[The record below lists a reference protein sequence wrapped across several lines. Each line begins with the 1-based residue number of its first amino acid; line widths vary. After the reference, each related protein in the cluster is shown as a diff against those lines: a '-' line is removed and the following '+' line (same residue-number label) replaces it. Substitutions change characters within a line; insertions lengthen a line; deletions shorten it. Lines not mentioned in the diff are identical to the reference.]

1 MNNYSKS
8 RKEHLCKYA
17 KEKKLPVGGK
27 FQGKETQWTDLIL
40 LYDNPNRLKII
51 EKYNLLNGLKLDTEF
66 SKKLHMFAHHLSS
79 SQILCYNYFRPMII
93 ENGHPNIELI
103 DIFKNRGIY
112 IAQDVDCQFEYG
124 GYELFPNEGTEYDF
138 HLIDKDKETEV
149 FIETKYTEEAF
160 GKAYKNKKS
169 KNGPS
174 YSEKFKNVYTEMIE
188 KCACLKSKKEIEL
201 DVFLN
206 NYQLFRNVL
215 RITDKS
221 KYTVFIFPY
230 QHSKLR
236 KEYEQFKKNFITDEY
251 SNNVIAIH
259 WEELMKGKEESE
271 LFKKYFAMD

>member
-1 MNNYSKS
+1 MNNYSKN
-8 RKEHLCKYA
+8 RKVHLCKYA

-27 FQGKETQWTDLIL
+27 FQGKETHWKDLIL
-40 LYDNPNRLKII
+40 LYNEPNKLKII
-51 EKYNLLNGLKLDTEF
+51 EEYNLLNGLKLDTEF
-66 SKKLHMFAHHLSS
+66 SNKLHRFAHHLTS
-79 SQILCYNYFRPMII
+79 SQILCYNYFRPMID
-93 ENGHPNIELI
+93 ENRHPNKELI
-103 DIFKNRGIY
+103 DFFKKRGIY
-112 IAQDVDCQFEYG
+112 FSQDAVCRFEYG
-124 GYELFPNEGTEYDF
+124 GYEVFPKEGTEYDF
-138 HLIDKDKETEV
+138 HIKDEEKEV
-149 FIETKYTEEAF
+149 FIETKYTEETF

-169 KNGPS
+169 KDGSSHP
-174 YSEKFKNVYTEMIE
+174 EKFKNVYSKMI
-188 KCACLKSKKEIEL
+188 KSCACLKDKKEIEL

-230 QHSKLR
+230 QHSKLC
-236 KEYEQFKKNFITDEY
+236 KEYEQFKKNFINNEY